1 MTEPTSLHI
10 DRLGTKTYIGRNA
23 RGAEVRIGHTNAEGA
38 F

>member
-23 RGAEVRIGHTNAEGA
+23 RGNRGSPELRRQ
-38 F
+38 